1 MLKTKVG
8 YSTSIDSYT
17 KGLETANMSLN
28 EMIDTKLGLVFTSC
42 NDNIEEIIKGIRS
55 ISNIPIIG
63 GTSSGGVLVN
73 DGIIASPN
81 GFASMM
87 SLGDPELTIGVAI
100 HEASTHPRSV
110 GRKVAMEAV
119 ENAKTT
125 RAPSYFM
132 MIASPKDEEEYLLGI
147 QDVIGRVPL
156 FGGSVSDDDIDEKWK
171 IFCNDKVISDGVAVA
186 FFYTDNEIA
195 TSFTGEYF
203 ETDNVGII
211 TKVENDRTLV
221 EIDHAGALNKYARWT
236 KTLPSKLMGKKLW
249 EAAITKP
256 LGIKSPTGNITVIR
270 QPKYGDDRGTKTYTD
285 DAIELSNKVVENTAI
300 VQLEATID
308 ELIDGVGDTMKD
320 LKQKMYGE
328 SAGYILFHSAGRKK
342 AIANRLSEVHSEIL
356 KEAKNTPFLVVF
368 SLSEYGYDEHSANLC
383 GGSMLSFTSLGK
395 E

>member
-28 EMIDTKLGLVFTSC
+28 EMIDTKLGLVFTSY

-73 DGIIASPN
+73 DGIIESPN

-87 SLGDPELTIGVAI
+87 SLSDPTLTIGVAI

-110 GRKVAMEAV
+110 GRKVAMEA
-119 ENAKTT
+119 
-125 RAPSYFM
+125 
-132 MIASPKDEEEYLLGI
+132 
-147 QDVIGRVPL
+147 
-156 FGGSVSDDDIDEKWK
+156 
-171 IFCNDKVISDGVAVA
+171 
-186 FFYTDNEIA
+186 
-195 TSFTGEYF
+195 
-203 ETDNVGII
+203 
-211 TKVENDRTLV
+211 VENDRTLV

>member
-1 MLKTKVG
+1 MLKTQVG
-8 YSTSIDSYT
+8 YSTNIDSYT

-28 EMIDTKLGLVFTSC
+28 EMTDTKLGLVFTSC
-42 NDNIEEIIKGIRS
+42 NDNIEEIIKGIREV
-55 ISNIPIIG
+55 SNVPIIG

-87 SLGDPELTIGVAI
+87 SLSDPELTVGVAI
-100 HEASTHPRSV
+100 HEASNHPRSV

-156 FGGSVSDDDIDEKWK
+156 FGGSVSDDEIDGNWHL
-171 IFCNDKVISDGVAVA
+171 FCNDKVITDGVAVA
-186 FFYTDNEIA
+186 FFYTDNEIS
-195 TSFTGEYF
+195 TSFTGAYK
-203 ETDNVGII
+203 ETENVGII

-221 EIDHAGALNKYARWT
+221 EIDHVGALNRYAKWS
-236 KTLPSKLMGKKLW
+236 KKLPSKLMGKKLW
-249 EAAITKP
+249 EESITKP

-270 QPKYGDDRGTKTYTD
+270 QPKFGDNRGTKTYTD

-320 LKQKMYGE
+320 LKTKMYGE

-342 AIANRLSEVHSEIL
+342 KLDSRLSEIHSEIL
-356 KEAKNTPFLVVF
+356 KETKNTPFIVAF
-368 SLSEYGYDEHSANLC
+368 TLSEYGYDEHSANLC
-383 GGSMLSFTSLGK
+383 GGSMLSFTALGK